1 MKRALP
7 TEKVAQAS
15 KLFEKFHAAEELEDI
30 LDYHT
35 ELCNVLQIVP
45 GNLKSFYNV
54 IKVRTF
60 FCTRTCAGVRMCE
73 IITDFSTQCF
83 RRHFYTQSQTNYRT
97 RTCAHTLKVCAQDT
111 ANNCKV

>member
-30 LDYHT
+30 LDYHN

-60 FCTRTCAGVRMCE
+60 FSTPARVQVCECAKLLLISHISAFVKTFPHATIDR
-73 IITDFSTQCF
+73 IL
-83 RRHFYTQSQTNYRT
+83 HPHV
-97 RTCAHTLKVCAQDT
+97 CAHTKSLSAGY
-111 ANNCKV
+111 CKQL

>member
-30 LDYHT
+30 LDYHN

-60 FCTRTCAGVRMCE
+60 FFRTRTCVGGRMCE
-73 IITDFSTQCF
+73 IIADFFYKCF
-83 RRHFYTQSQTNYRT
+83 RNDISAHNHRQTNAPARVRT
-97 RTCAHTLKVCAQDT
+97 H
-111 ANNCKV
+111 

>member
-30 LDYHT
+30 LDYHN
-35 ELCNVLQIVP
+35 ELCNVLQICP
-45 GNLKSFYNV
+45 GPLKSFYNV

-60 FCTRTCAGVRMCE
+60 FRTRTCAGVRMCE
-73 IITDFSTQCF
+73 IITDFSHQCF
-83 RRHFYTQSQTNYRT
+83 RRHF

-111 ANNCKV
+111 ANNCNV

>member
-35 ELCNVLQIVP
+35 ELCNVLQICP
-45 GNLKSFYNV
+45 GPLKSFYNV
-54 IKVRTF
+54 VKVRTF
-60 FCTRTCAGVRMCE
+60 FSHPHVCRCANVR
-73 IITDFSTQCF
+73 
-83 RRHFYTQSQTNYRT
+83 NY
-97 RTCAHTLKVCAQDT
+97 H
-111 ANNCKV
+111 

>member
-30 LDYHT
+30 LDYHN

-60 FCTRTCAGVRMCE
+60 FRTRTCADVRMCE
-73 IITDFSTQCF
+73 IITDFSHTCF
-83 RRHFYTQSQTNYRT
+83 RKEISARNHRQTTARLRT
-97 RTCAHTLKVCAQDT
+97 Y
-111 ANNCKV
+111 

>member
-35 ELCNVLQIVP
+35 ELCNVLQICP
-45 GNLKSFYNV
+45 GPLKSFYNV

-73 IITDFSTQCF
+73 IITDFSHKCF
-83 RRHFYTQSQTNYRT
+83 RKDISSRNHRQTTAPARVRT
-97 RTCAHTLKVCAQDT
+97 H
-111 ANNCKV
+111 

>member
-35 ELCNVLQIVP
+35 ELCNVLQICP
-45 GNLKSFYNV
+45 GPLKSFYNV

-60 FCTRTCAGVRMCE
+60 FRNRTCAGVRMCE
-73 IITDFSTQCF
+73 IITNFSHQ
-83 RRHFYTQSQTNYRT
+83 
-97 RTCAHTLKVCAQDT
+97 
-111 ANNCKV
+111 

>member
-35 ELCNVLQIVP
+35 ELCNVLQICP
-45 GNLKSFYNV
+45 GPLKSFYNV

-60 FCTRTCAGVRMCE
+60 SPHPHVCRCANVRNY
-73 IITDFSTQCF
+73 F
-83 RRHFYTQSQTNYRT
+83 RTQSQTNYRT
-97 RTCAHTLKVCAQDT
+97 RTCAHTLKV
-111 ANNCKV
+111 